1 MNENEKKLSNNTDD
15 VYCKYLIII
24 HVAHLT
30 LQQEKKTYLPE
41 FLKSLSTNCSS
52 QGHVTYYF

>member
-30 LQQEKKTYLPE
+30 LQQEKKKLIYPN
-41 FLKSLSTNCSS
+41 F
-52 QGHVTYYF
+52 